1 MSSPHGKTPAP
12 PLPATSRSLFNRF
25 SCLQAGEAVVR
36 AVVDPDI
43 VPGGYY
49 DKATLKLPSAP
60 AQDKDLQAA
69 LWEVTQNVLVSGGD
83 LQRAVEV

>member
-1 MSSPHGKTPAP
+1 M
-12 PLPATSRSLFNRF
+12 
-25 SCLQAGEAVVR
+25 R

-49 DKATLKLPSAP
+49 DKATLKLPSVP

-69 LWEVTQNVLVSGGD
+69 LWEVTQNVLVSSGD
-83 LQRAVEV
+83 LQLAVEV

>member
-1 MSSPHGKTPAP
+1 M
-12 PLPATSRSLFNRF
+12 
-25 SCLQAGEAVVR
+25 R